1 VVIPLVPSSPSA
13 PSTRSLRRSQRGLR
27 TIAGSGLLTVF
38 SAALSFGLTPQ
49 ASGLALG
56 SRAEAEEAAVERTPE
71 PSTPPSAVP
80 PLRTAVPLS
89 AQAPAVLAPQP
100 VAPAT
105 ASPDS
110 GFERDEDAPLAG
122 YTNGALFLRS
132 RDSNFVFYPNGRLN
146 IDAFFFPNRGDVRL
160 GENNPGVQDGVN
172 DQRPRDTIF
181 IRRARAEFNGTVLKH
196 FDYMLAGEF
205 ASIPIMFQSAQIS
218 DVFVNVNYTP
228 WANIQIGQFDAPF
241 TLENRTV
248 DKYIDFMERS
258 ITVRSFA
265 VPMNKEI
272 GVMVH
277 GMAPQRFLRYEAGIF
292 NGDGGNV
299 RNPDNHFDVM
309 GRAYFAPLALLQRAN
324 ATRWL
329 SEIWVGASFWYGQ
342 RVDVP
347 YDAFPPLS
355 SNAAVVFVPPVFGNG
370 NRLVPNGSILKW
382 AVEVNVPIGPIGW
395 RFELVRSE
403 RDGIGI
409 YEPKAGDPANTYP
422 LNRTLSGNINRRGT
436 SFYLQMWYWILGSPS
451 MLPTAGQELPQRWA
465 GFKKGKESFPI
476 GLYVSV
482 RYERMFAEHEE
493 LAQAGLIRRRR
504 QPVAVSPRALLG
516 QLLPQL
522 SRRHHAGDLGQ
533 RALPTGGSADAA
545 HLPVLSHARARD
557 PVPRRPRPLSPAPH
571 KPAPHKPAPR
581 KHEAWRMQLCCPQ
594 PD

>member
-1 VVIPLVPSSPSA
+1 MIPLEKSSSPSLG
-13 PSTRSLRRSQRGLR
+13 PCTPRRQS
-27 TIAGSGLLTVF
+27 AGIR
-38 SAALSFGLTPQ
+38 P
-49 ASGLALG
+49 LG
-56 SRAEAEEAAVERTPE
+56 STWLLACLSAGLWFTVAPKTTGLQLVPVVAAEEAAVERTPE
-71 PSTPPSAVP
+71 PATPPASSLPPRLVLSPVVTPAPPTVP
-80 PLRTAVPLS
+80 VP
-89 AQAPAVLAPQP
+89 
-100 VAPAT
+100 
-105 ASPDS
+105 S
-110 GFERDEDAPLAG
+110 GDAGVERDEDAPLAG
-122 YTNGALFLRS
+122 YGSGAVFLRS

-146 IDAFFFPNRGDVRL
+146 IDAFFFPNRGEVRS
-160 GENNPGVQDGVN
+160 GVTQDGVN

-277 GMAPQRFLRYEAGIF
+277 GLAPQRFLRYELGVF

-299 RNPDNHFDVM
+299 RNPDNHFDVI
-309 GRAYFAPLALLQRAN
+309 GRAYFAPLALLTRAS

-329 SEIWVGASFWYGQ
+329 SEIWVGGSFWFGQ

-370 NRLVPNGSILKW
+370 NRLVPNGQILKW
-382 AVEVNVPIGPIGW
+382 AIEVNVPIGPIGW

-409 YEPKAGDPANTYP
+409 YRPMATDAANNVP
-422 LNRTLSGNINRRGT
+422 LSRALSANINRRGT

-451 MLPTAGQELPQRWA
+451 MLPTPGQEIPQRWA

-476 GLYVSV
+476 GLYVSA

-493 LAQAGLIRRRR
+493 IPQEGLSLSDEQRAILGNVSVDSFGLAVNLW
-504 QPVAVSPRALLG
+504 
-516 QLLPQL
+516 L
-522 SRRHHAGDLGQ
+522 SRHVRFSANYFLNYLDGNMPVISGDVRFPPAGPLMQ
-533 RALPTGGSADAA
+533 PTYPFYRTPEHEVLFRAAFAL
-545 HLPVLSHARARD
+545 
-557 PVPRRPRPLSPAPH
+557 
-571 KPAPHKPAPR
+571 
-581 KHEAWRMQLCCPQ
+581 
-594 PD
+594 